1 MNSRIGGLLW
11 LLLIL
16 VAACKPGDRQ
26 VFHKNVT
33 GKAGEMIVVMS
44 KVAWDD
50 VPGNLVRKTLAQPQL
65 ALPQEEPLFDLISVP
80 HEAFKDIFL
89 TTRNILQTK
98 ISPIVENPGV
108 TYAND
113 VWAYPQATVQ
123 INARNNE
130 EFDKIFSENSDKI
143 VAYFLKA
150 ERNRLAE
157 NYRKLYEKS
166 VYNNLE
172 AKFNIKLTVPP
183 GFQISTEKENFSWI
197 RYETPEI
204 SQGLL
209 VYTLPYTSDSIFTLH
224 YLLHKRDSILRA
236 NVPGPTEG
244 SYMTTERIA
253 APIFNVTSHN
263 GNYAA
268 DIRGL
273 WRVENDFMGG
283 PFLMLA
289 ELDAH
294 RQRVV
299 VVDGYVYAP
308 SKNKRNYTRQIEAI
322 LYSLQ
327 FNDQEKND
335 KINSQ
340 INMGN

>member
-1 MNSRIGGLLW
+1 MASSHFGGGLQAGRQAGLSQKRDRKGRRDDCGDVEGG
-11 LLLIL
+11 LGRCPGESGAENPG
-16 VAACKPGDRQ
+16 AAP
-26 VFHKNVT
+26 
-33 GKAGEMIVVMS
+33 AGPP
-44 KVAWDD
+44 A
-50 VPGNLVRKTLAQPQL
+50 GRT
-65 ALPQEEPLFDLISVP
+65 LFDLISVP

-183 GFQISTEKENFSWI
+183 GFQISTEKENFPGSVTKPRKSHRASWYI
-197 RYETPEI
+197 PCPTPPTASLRSII
-204 SQGLL
+204 SSISA
-209 VYTLPYTSDSIFTLH
+209 TASCAPTS
-224 YLLHKRDSILRA
+224 
-236 NVPGPTEG
+236 PGPPKE
-244 SYMTTERIA
+244 
-253 APIFNVTSHN
+253 VT
-263 GNYAA
+263 
-268 DIRGL
+268 
-273 WRVENDFMGG
+273 
-283 PFLMLA
+283 
-289 ELDAH
+289 
-294 RQRVV
+294 
-299 VVDGYVYAP
+299 
-308 SKNKRNYTRQIEAI
+308 
-322 LYSLQ
+322 
-327 FNDQEKND
+327 
-335 KINSQ
+335 
-340 INMGN
+340 

>member
-1 MNSRIGGLLW
+1 MNSKIGTLVIV
-11 LLLIL
+11 LLLSFTS
-16 VAACKPGDRQ
+16 CKKSDRQ
-26 VFHKNVT
+26 ILHQNVT

-50 VPGNLVRKTLAQPQL
+50 VPGNVVRKTLAQPQL
-65 ALPQEEPLFDLISVP
+65 ALPQEEPLFDLVSIP

-89 TTRNILQTK
+89 KTRNILQTK

-108 TYAND
+108 TFTDD

-130 EFDKIFSENSDKI
+130 EFEKIFTDNSEKI
-143 VAYFLKA
+143 AAYFLKA
-150 ERNRLAE
+150 ERDRLAQ
-157 NYRKLYEKS
+157 NYRKLYDKA
-166 VYNNLE
+166 VYNNLLD
-172 AKFNIKLTVPP
+172 KFKLMLMVPP
-183 GFQISTEKENFSWI
+183 GFKVTTQAKDFSWV
-197 RYETPEI
+197 RFETPEI

-209 VYTLPYTSDSIFTLH
+209 VYTFPYQSDSTFTLD
-224 YLLHKRDSILRA
+224 YLLNKRDSILKA
-236 NVPGPTEG
+236 NVPGPTKG
-244 SYMTTERIA
+244 SFMTTERV
-253 APIFNVTSHN
+253 APQVFNITRHN

-273 WRVENDFMGG
+273 WRVQNDFMGG
-283 PFLMLA
+283 PFILLA
-289 ELDAH
+289 ELDIH

-299 VVDGYVYAP
+299 VIDGYVYAP
-308 SKNKRNYTRQIEAI
+308 SKDKRNLTRQVEAI
-322 LYSLQ
+322 IYSLK
-327 FNDQEKND
+327 FKDQEKND